1 MQTQRLN
8 LKVLELVKE
17 MDWPLYN
24 NLKGISTEEM
34 VHYFH
39 LFAFLVETFISC
51 SRHLLKALCGI
62 LDFVAIM

>member
-8 LKVLELVKE
+8 LKVLEIVKE

-34 VHYFH
+34 VHSFS
-39 LFAFLVETFISC
+39 LVCIF
-51 SRHLLKALCGI
+51 G
-62 LDFVAIM
+62 